1 MGGGGGRGGEERKE
15 RRGGKGRRKG
25 RRGESGA
32 PDGPNLELVGN
43 LSLSLAPSLPRSLVH
58 MSYKA
63 RMRLEQARRTRRE
76 HAGREEN
83 TLRLRNAANT
93 LFRSQHRQYQRWHG
107 LVYTQKQIF
116 LTCK

>member
-43 LSLSLAPSLPRSLVH
+43 LSLSLAPSLPRSLAH

-63 RMRLEQARRTRRE
+63 RMRLE